1 MHYTRCVRSEPPGS
15 TRKPRNLRLST
26 RGNAT
31 SELRSPDEWKTLYAA
46 AMLESDGPQLRQSVE
61 KADAAI
67 QARLTELTES
77 SSLQSEKMEL
87 QSALQ
92 YLRRLRVSLTTG

>member
-1 MHYTRCVRSEPPGS
+1 
-15 TRKPRNLRLST
+15 
-26 RGNAT
+26 
-31 SELRSPDEWKTLYAA
+31 
-46 AMLESDGPQLRQSVE
+46 MLESDGPQLRQSVE

>member
-1 MHYTRCVRSEPPGS
+1 M
-15 TRKPRNLRLST
+15 
-26 RGNAT
+26 

-61 KADAAI
+61 KAHAAI
-67 QARLTELTES
+67 QAWLTELTES

-92 YLRRLRVSLTTG
+92 YLRRLRASLTTG